1 MTEKTAQKEPGK
13 KPVPSKKPKPQ
24 QEVVVQIPL
33 SELHPFP
40 DHPFQVRED
49 ASMQETAESVKEYGV
64 LVPALARPREDGG
77 YELIAGH
84 RRKHACELAGLAT
97 MPVIVRDIDRDAAT
111 IIMVD
116 SNLQRENILP
126 SERAKAYKMKME
138 AIKRQGART
147 DLTSPKISAKFRSD
161 DEVGQDAGVSG
172 DTIRNYIALT
182 QIVPE
187 LRQME
192 DEKKIALSPAYQLA
206 ALTPKEQGLLLET
219 IDSEQTTPSLSQ
231 AQRMKKLSQSGELN
245 EDTMLSIMMEQ
256 KKPEKNDITLSGE
269 KLRKYFPRSYTPFQI
284 ENTIFK
290 LLDAWL
296 KKPQRDQSRRA
307 DKQFV
312 CPLFSCQKEDAMYI
326 NTFKYTPKD
335 VSCQLCTEYVKK
347 LGCTALRCP
356 WLAERIEAGVVGYRE
371 AVLETFPHERRLFQ
385 RLNLLIKH
393 YPGSLWSN
401 AQHERRMQYQCAVQG
416 YRRRRD
422 TNAYYAAMYLLTS
435 NDDIYRRTANC
446 FCKDG
451 IEFGYAVL
459 KNTSPHN
466 YALFMAARDLCDKTE
481 AVTMADLA
489 EPEVIDP
496 EALRLIVN
504 ATLIARY
511 GLAAFQIRARGAE
524 YER

>member
-1 MTEKTAQKEPGK
+1 
-13 KPVPSKKPKPQ
+13 
-24 QEVVVQIPL
+24 
-33 SELHPFP
+33 
-40 DHPFQVRED
+40 
-49 ASMQETAESVKEYGV
+49 
-64 LVPALARPREDGG
+64 
-77 YELIAGH
+77 
-84 RRKHACELAGLAT
+84 
-97 MPVIVRDIDRDAAT
+97 
-111 IIMVD
+111 
-116 SNLQRENILP
+116 
-126 SERAKAYKMKME
+126 
-138 AIKRQGART
+138 
-147 DLTSPKISAKFRSD
+147 
-161 DEVGQDAGVSG
+161 
-172 DTIRNYIALT
+172 
-182 QIVPE
+182 
-187 LRQME
+187 
-192 DEKKIALSPAYQLA
+192 
-206 ALTPKEQGLLLET
+206 
-219 IDSEQTTPSLSQ
+219 
-231 AQRMKKLSQSGELN
+231 
-245 EDTMLSIMMEQ
+245 
-256 KKPEKNDITLSGE
+256 
-269 KLRKYFPRSYTPFQI
+269 
-284 ENTIFK
+284 
-290 LLDAWL
+290 
-296 KKPQRDQSRRA
+296 
-307 DKQFV
+307 
-312 CPLFSCQKEDAMYI
+312 MYI

-401 AQHERRMQYQCAVQG
+401 EQHERRMQYQRTVQG

-446 FCKDG
+446 FCKHG

-511 GLAAFQIRARGAE
+511 GLAAFQIRARGADMNADDFVGGHSILAL
-524 YER
+524 ERFMDETRHMIIFDVLSWKSPVGEKGERLRLFLSDVGYAKAQASEKRGEIKIRKHAAVIEGHILPDRKKRRH

>member
-1 MTEKTAQKEPGK
+1 
-13 KPVPSKKPKPQ
+13 
-24 QEVVVQIPL
+24 
-33 SELHPFP
+33 
-40 DHPFQVRED
+40 
-49 ASMQETAESVKEYGV
+49 
-64 LVPALARPREDGG
+64 
-77 YELIAGH
+77 
-84 RRKHACELAGLAT
+84 
-97 MPVIVRDIDRDAAT
+97 
-111 IIMVD
+111 
-116 SNLQRENILP
+116 
-126 SERAKAYKMKME
+126 
-138 AIKRQGART
+138 
-147 DLTSPKISAKFRSD
+147 
-161 DEVGQDAGVSG
+161 
-172 DTIRNYIALT
+172 
-182 QIVPE
+182 
-187 LRQME
+187 
-192 DEKKIALSPAYQLA
+192 
-206 ALTPKEQGLLLET
+206 
-219 IDSEQTTPSLSQ
+219 
-231 AQRMKKLSQSGELN
+231 
-245 EDTMLSIMMEQ
+245 
-256 KKPEKNDITLSGE
+256 
-269 KLRKYFPRSYTPFQI
+269 
-284 ENTIFK
+284 
-290 LLDAWL
+290 
-296 KKPQRDQSRRA
+296 
-307 DKQFV
+307 
-312 CPLFSCQKEDAMYI
+312 MYI

-347 LGCTALRCP
+347 LGCTTLRCP

-371 AVLETFPHERRLFQ
+371 AVMETFPRDRRLSS

-401 AQHERRMQYQCAVQG
+401 EQHERRMQYQCAAQG

-511 GLAAFQIRARGAE
+511 GLSMAYVNVPKDLTKVKTKVLFNLTKRQLICFGSGALIGVPLFFLLKGSIGTSPAAMVMMVVMIPAMLFAMYEKNGQPLEVVIRNIYRVCFQRPKQRPYKTNNFYAVL
-524 YER
+524 ERQNQLDREVYQIVRKEKADPRRTKTDRSRHRKSEPNG

>member
-1 MTEKTAQKEPGK
+1 
-13 KPVPSKKPKPQ
+13 
-24 QEVVVQIPL
+24 
-33 SELHPFP
+33 
-40 DHPFQVRED
+40 
-49 ASMQETAESVKEYGV
+49 
-64 LVPALARPREDGG
+64 
-77 YELIAGH
+77 
-84 RRKHACELAGLAT
+84 
-97 MPVIVRDIDRDAAT
+97 
-111 IIMVD
+111 
-116 SNLQRENILP
+116 
-126 SERAKAYKMKME
+126 
-138 AIKRQGART
+138 
-147 DLTSPKISAKFRSD
+147 
-161 DEVGQDAGVSG
+161 
-172 DTIRNYIALT
+172 
-182 QIVPE
+182 
-187 LRQME
+187 
-192 DEKKIALSPAYQLA
+192 
-206 ALTPKEQGLLLET
+206 
-219 IDSEQTTPSLSQ
+219 
-231 AQRMKKLSQSGELN
+231 
-245 EDTMLSIMMEQ
+245 
-256 KKPEKNDITLSGE
+256 
-269 KLRKYFPRSYTPFQI
+269 
-284 ENTIFK
+284 
-290 LLDAWL
+290 
-296 KKPQRDQSRRA
+296 
-307 DKQFV
+307 
-312 CPLFSCQKEDAMYI
+312 MYI

-347 LGCTALRCP
+347 LGCTSSSQSPLISVSADGENCDRSLAPPLPTKSATLRGPRTCCP

-401 AQHERRMQYQCAVQG
+401 EQHERRMQYQCAVQG

>member
-1 MTEKTAQKEPGK
+1 
-13 KPVPSKKPKPQ
+13 
-24 QEVVVQIPL
+24 
-33 SELHPFP
+33 
-40 DHPFQVRED
+40 
-49 ASMQETAESVKEYGV
+49 
-64 LVPALARPREDGG
+64 
-77 YELIAGH
+77 
-84 RRKHACELAGLAT
+84 
-97 MPVIVRDIDRDAAT
+97 
-111 IIMVD
+111 
-116 SNLQRENILP
+116 
-126 SERAKAYKMKME
+126 
-138 AIKRQGART
+138 
-147 DLTSPKISAKFRSD
+147 
-161 DEVGQDAGVSG
+161 
-172 DTIRNYIALT
+172 
-182 QIVPE
+182 
-187 LRQME
+187 
-192 DEKKIALSPAYQLA
+192 
-206 ALTPKEQGLLLET
+206 
-219 IDSEQTTPSLSQ
+219 
-231 AQRMKKLSQSGELN
+231 
-245 EDTMLSIMMEQ
+245 
-256 KKPEKNDITLSGE
+256 
-269 KLRKYFPRSYTPFQI
+269 
-284 ENTIFK
+284 
-290 LLDAWL
+290 
-296 KKPQRDQSRRA
+296 
-307 DKQFV
+307 
-312 CPLFSCQKEDAMYI
+312 MYI

-347 LGCTALRCP
+347 LGCTSSSQSPLVSVSADGENYDRSLAPPLPTKSATLRGPQTSCP

-401 AQHERRMQYQCAVQG
+401 EQHERRMQYQCAVQG